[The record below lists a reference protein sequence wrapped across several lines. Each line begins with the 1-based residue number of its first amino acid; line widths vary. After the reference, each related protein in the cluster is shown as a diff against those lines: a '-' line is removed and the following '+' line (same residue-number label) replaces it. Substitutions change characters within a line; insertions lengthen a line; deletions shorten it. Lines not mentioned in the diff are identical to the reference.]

1 MTTSAV
7 QKPFRQKN
15 RIIFLWLFAALVVA
29 VMILGRPALSETS
42 PIHEI
47 FEVTGFLLVLT
58 GVFGRLWSIL
68 YIGNKKNASLV
79 ATGPYSVT
87 RHPLYFSS
95 TIAVTGAGLFYGSI
109 ALAAALCVGSCAV
122 FYYTAKREEKYLQGL
137 FGTWYGLYAETVPLF
152 WPDFRLFKSDKEVT
166 FSTRALATTFRD
178 AVFLVLLYPALE
190 LLEYLHVH
198 NLIIGLFQLP

>member
-1 MTTSAV
+1 MTSTV
-7 QKPFRQKN
+7 QRPFRQKK
-15 RIIFLWLFAALVVA
+15 RIVFLWLFAAFVVSM
-29 VMILGRPALSETS
+29 MILGRPALSETS
-42 PIHEI
+42 PSHDL
-47 FEVTGFLLVLT
+47 FEVSGFLLVLI

-79 ATGPYSVT
+79 TTGPYSVT
-87 RHPLYFSS
+87 RNPLYFFS

-109 ALAAALCVGSCAV
+109 ALAAVLCVGSCAV
-122 FYYTAKREEKYLQGL
+122 FYYTAKREEKYLQSL
-137 FGTWYGLYAETVPLF
+137 FGARYGLYAETVPLF

-178 AVFLVLLYPALE
+178 AVFFVLLYPALE

-198 NLIIGLFQLP
+198 DLIVGLFQIP